1 MTTNPIKYSDLI
13 APDNSIE
20 KLIQQLTQLQATYTQ
35 TAESIKSEALQVV
48 ASLKGVSGATEQ
60 GRKTTQQA
68 ATDADRLAQA
78 QIKLEQA
85 QSKTSEQLA
94 SLKEATR
101 EANNISKLRAKL
113 LESEEG
119 SYNRLSAQY
128 SLNKIK
134 INQMSEA
141 ERQRNKQLIEDTKRI
156 YQQMD
161 AMQRETGKFQLNV
174 GNYQNSILGAL
185 GMNNQFGQSLIAL
198 GKGGGEGRAA
208 VEALSMSVK
217 GLSASLVSLMANPAF
232 LAILGGTAIVAGAK
246 AWYEYNVGLQ
256 EATRLTREFLDVNG
270 THLIEIRSE
279 IEAIADVY
287 GKEYKEVLQAV
298 DTITK
303 QWGITSEDALKVIRG
318 GFQAGADENGR
329 YLEMIQQ
336 YAPIF
341 KDLKSEASEM
351 VAVLAQ
357 TRSGI
362 FNEQGLS
369 MMQQA
374 LKRLR
379 EMSNTTRE
387 ALQGIGIST
396 DEWTQKLANGEANYL
411 DMLREISRVLAQTN
425 DQTSAYGEVVKE
437 VFGRSGAA
445 GGSELVKYFAEMS
458 TELEDAKKVTGEVGQ
473 LQDELIDKQKE
484 LNQAVAAVFDLTDDG
499 FEETTI
505 KAKIYL
511 NDVLVKFVKGLQDI
525 VNWFKQAYDQ
535 SQAFRGAVLFVGS
548 ALGTV
553 WEVAK
558 VVFGYII
565 NSYKVMGEG
574 ILGIGEALIGAF
586 SLDWDKVTS
595 GIERV
600 GSAYAN
606 FFKGI
611 VRDAKV
617 AGQNIYD
624 LTLAN
629 SKDWQSHDYS
639 GSKRENTITTTNN
652 VNKNLNVTTTATTE
666 SASGG
671 NTTKDIEKA
680 RQEHAKKIEDIEKKQ
695 QIDELN
701 IQKETISLRLQA
713 VKKGSEQEYELK
725 KQQIEVER
733 KLALINNKGVS
744 PDDINAAYD
753 AKQTALADS
762 RLKTMLQMFD
772 LQQDLDASEFDL
784 LKNSE
789 QRKTAFRL
797 QQEKA
802 RLQKILELNEQASE
816 KMSDAEVQTIQ
827 NTIAKID
834 QELGENA
841 KPRDIYDLFGL
852 NLDDDKKQAITDS
865 FSFATDQ
872 LNSYIDSWVQAA
884 DAKVELANKEVE
896 SAQKALDAEK
906 QARANGYANEVE
918 TAQKELD
925 LAKKNQEKA
934 LKEQQKAQKAQELV
948 NTIQQASNL
957 VSASAL
963 IWAQLGFPWAI
974 PAIAV
979 MWGSFAAAK
988 IKAAQ
993 VTKESYGEGTVEL
1006 LEGGSHQSGN
1016 DIDLGTKADGTR
1028 RRAEGGEFFAVINKR
1043 NSRKFRRVIP
1053 DVIRSLND
1061 GTFTTKYMGAYDGAS
1076 LVFNVQ
1082 NKDLK
1087 GLSEDVRE
1095 IRERAQHKTYVD
1107 ASGKTVIQYKNLK
1120 RRVG

>member
-35 TAESIKSEALQVV
+35 TAETIKSEALQVV

-78 QIKLEQA
+78 QRKLEQA
-85 QSKTSEQLA
+85 ESDTAVKIA

-113 LESEEG
+113 LESEAG

-161 AMQRETGKFQLNV
+161 AMQRDTGKFQLNV

-185 GMNNQFGQSLIAL
+185 GMNNQFGQSLLAL

-208 VEALSMSVK
+208 MEAFGNSIKALGATLS
-217 GLSASLVSLMANPAF
+217 SLLANPAF
-232 LAILGGTAIVAGAK
+232 WAILGGAAIGAGVK
-246 AWYEYNVGLQ
+246 ALYDYNAGLQ
-256 EATRLTREFLDVNG
+256 EATKLTMEFAKVSG
-270 THLIEIRSE
+270 EEMVEIRSQVTG
-279 IEAIADVY
+279 IADAF
-287 GKEYKEVLQAV
+287 GKDWKEVLQTA
-298 DTITK
+298 
-303 QWGITSEDALKVIRG
+303 DALAANFGIDFNRALQLIKD
-318 GFQAGADENGR
+318 GFVAGADVNGDFLNKLR
-329 YLEMIQQ
+329 Q
-336 YAPIF
+336 YPAYF
-341 KDLKSEASEM
+341 KEAGLGASEFIAI
-351 VAVLAQ
+351 VTQ

-362 FNEQGLS
+362 FGDQGLDAIK
-369 MMQQA
+369 QA
-374 LKRLR
+374 NARIRQMTKQTADALQSIGIDAKQVEKDLLNGTKSTFDVLQEVSQKLR
-379 EMSNTTRE
+379 ELPDSSKQVGEVLINVFGKQGRDAGLAMIRALADIDTNLENVKNETGELGQMQEEVADAQIRLEKAMADAFDLTGGTFERIITDLKVMTLDWLTDFLHTIAAVKQAAQDAYNWTKSLFGSGSTGDKGMSRGGGSNGSLVVVRDERGNVVSATRTDAAGKTKDVTKEMQGNAAASALVGGGTTKKGTSRTTDIYKKQLDARRKYE
-387 ALQGIGIST
+387 DALLALET
-396 DEWTQKLANGEANYL
+396 DEWEKRRKQTETKYARQIEDLRHTLDTDKSLTVQMRTDINNTILVLEQQQTQ
-411 DMLREISRVLAQTN
+411 
-425 DQTSAYGEVVKE
+425 
-437 VFGRSGAA
+437 
-445 GGSELVKYFAEMS
+445 
-458 TELEDAKKVTGEVGQ
+458 
-473 LQDELIDKQKE
+473 
-484 LNQAVAAVFDLTDDG
+484 
-499 FEETTI
+499 
-505 KAKIYL
+505 
-511 NDVLVKFVKGLQDI
+511 
-525 VNWFKQAYDQ
+525 
-535 SQAFRGAVLFVGS
+535 
-548 ALGTV
+548 
-553 WEVAK
+553 
-558 VVFGYII
+558 
-565 NSYKVMGEG
+565 
-574 ILGIGEALIGAF
+574 ALIK
-586 SLDWDKVTS
+586 LEN
-595 GIERV
+595 ER
-600 GSAYAN
+600 
-606 FFKGI
+606 
-611 VRDAKV
+611 
-617 AGQNIYD
+617 
-624 LTLAN
+624 
-629 SKDWQSHDYS
+629 
-639 GSKRENTITTTNN
+639 
-652 VNKNLNVTTTATTE
+652 
-666 SASGG
+666 
-671 NTTKDIEKA
+671 
-680 RQEHAKKIEDIEKKQ
+680 
-695 QIDELN
+695 QIAQLN
-701 IQKETISLRLQA
+701 IQKQSISLRLQA
-713 VKKGSEQEYELK
+713 VKKGSEEEYNLKLQEIELERQIAL
-725 KQQIEVER
+725 KQG
-733 KLALINNKGVS
+733 KGNA
-744 PDDINAAYD
+744 DDVNAASN
-753 AKQTALADS
+753 AKAAALADAQ
-762 RLKTMLQMFD
+762 LKAQLQMFD

-816 KMSDAEVQTIQ
+816 KMSDAEAQTIQ
-827 NTIAKID
+827 NTISKID

-841 KPRDIYDLFGL
+841 KPRDIYELFGL
-852 NLDDDKKQAITDS
+852 NLDEDKKQAISDS

-1061 GTFTTKYMGAYDGAS
+1061 GSFTTKYMGAYDGAS